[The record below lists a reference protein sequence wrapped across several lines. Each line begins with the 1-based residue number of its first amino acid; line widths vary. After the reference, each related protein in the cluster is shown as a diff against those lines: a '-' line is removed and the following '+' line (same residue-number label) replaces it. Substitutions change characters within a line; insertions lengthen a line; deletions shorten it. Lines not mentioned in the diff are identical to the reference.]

1 MKKIIEIRKSAY
13 AAILL
18 FGMLT
23 TTLHANPISVVDDT
37 SKVKEIGS
45 FNTANYVKPKSLSDA
60 RLLNLNI
67 TIADDADAVF
77 TGAFAFGGSEV
88 IQIGAYTMDD
98 AGYRYVTGG
107 FTGQVEFGD
116 QILTSN
122 NGFDFYIAKFDPD
135 NNVVW
140 ARMAHGTDNIP
151 AEYSL
156 DGGLTIT
163 VDPDGDI
170 YVGGGFVKSLTFL
183 DESGSVAAT
192 LTDGRNDDNLNVE
205 MFLAHYFHDGEL
217 GWVLGGDSNSQGLP
231 NSLAAGKNVVTSVVL
246 SADGDSLYFGGA
258 YSGTNFLGLPF
269 ESYGKSDM
277 FLAVMSLFDAW
288 YSLID
293 SDNYEAKPDWF
304 IQVGTPEDDQV
315 DALTVDMHGYVNMLG
330 STGLG
335 EVFINSFEYNSVEPL
350 VESIWVNESEFN
362 ESLML
367 SIDGKGAWYFG
378 IFMGAGQQIL
388 SNAIYTEPVSGDF
401 FISGYFAGEATFIEG
416 DNPSNYIEHNIHSV
430 GARGD
435 GFIARFDFYNG
446 DLIWVRQ
453 FGHDFAEG
461 NRIVGDDE
469 GNIYVMGRFST
480 RVDFDMESGNPVSLL
495 SESARDIFIAKYSP
509 FGDFLWAKQIPGTGA
524 ESQDRISKGL
534 DSDIPFRTQP
544 LDMYY
549 TSRDG
554 GRLILSGDF
563 DGAVTFDAYEL
574 NMNSISGMAKA
585 GRASVFGTNNAAF
598 LADLS
603 LNDDGAPS
611 ADGAFVM
618 ELVVA
623 DQNGASLALSFGTD
637 EFADPG
643 FDALDTLAPPYPPD
657 GAFDARMERD
667 GIWYVTDVQPL
678 TESQTTWLVRF
689 RASDGGAPV
698 TLSWDPSDL
707 PAGGSFR
714 IQDATDAARID
725 IDMRRQSVLTITD
738 AQITAVVV
746 THALNHTLAVDYA
759 QDWNLVGLPLD
770 MPHAVYTDVFTAA
783 QQRTLFGFS
792 LAYRLETVL
801 EPGRGYWIRY
811 EQAGTETFV
820 GEALEQVSVELTTG
834 WNLISGPSHS
844 VPVSEIIDAGGI
856 VLEGTVFGFSGYYD
870 VAEVLQPGVG
880 YWVRASAPGTISM
893 GDASADKVIHNTNAA
908 LVNLDAFNKIEI
920 FQGEAPRGLL
930 YFGGPLPAQ
939 LPEFAYTM
947 PPASPYGGL
956 DVRFSDNRWVSG
968 LHSVDLLLKGTESDD
983 SIRRLRVHS
992 PQLENGDQGG
1002 EDDAVKVFVV
1012 TQWADGVVTGT
1023 SHAVAGTLIDLQAS
1037 TTQVT
1042 LRQADPMELT
1052 TGGPSDIPAE
1062 FNLQQ
1067 NFPNPFNPTTS
1078 IRFALPMAGH
1088 VRMEVFTVTGQRVA
1102 VITEGER
1109 AAGWHTVSFDG
1120 SQLSSGVYLYRLQA
1134 GSFVQTRKLL
1144 LLK

>member
-1 MKKIIEIRKSAY
+1 LADY
-13 AAILL
+13 
-18 FGMLT
+18 
-23 TTLHANPISVVDDT
+23 NQ
-37 SKVKEIGS
+37 
-45 FNTANYVKPKSLSDA
+45 PKGLSDA

-140 ARMAHGTDNIP
+140 ARMAHGADNIP

-156 DGGLTIT
+156 DGGLTIA
-163 VDPDGDI
+163 VGNDGSI
-170 YVGGGFVKSLTFL
+170 YAGGGFVKSLTFL
-183 DESGSVAAT
+183 DGSGSVAAT
-192 LTDGRNDDNLNVE
+192 LTDGRSDNDLNVE
-205 MFLAHYFHDGEL
+205 MFVASYSGDGEL
-217 GWVLGGDSNSQGLP
+217 IWVLGGDSNSQGLP
-231 NSLAAGKNVVTSVVL
+231 NSLAFGKNVVNSVVL
-246 SADGDSLYFGGA
+246 SVDGDSLYFGGA
-258 YSGTNFLGLPF
+258 YSGSNFLGLPF
-269 ESYGKSDM
+269 ETVGMSDM
-277 FLAVMSLFDAW
+277 FLAKTTLDGQV
-288 YSLID
+288 ID
-293 SDNYEAKPDWF
+293 LV
-304 IQVGTPEDDQV
+304 IQIGTEDDDQV
-315 DALTVDMHGYVNMLG
+315 DQLTIDWWGYVNLLG
-330 STGLG
+330 TLGLG
-335 EVFINSFEYNSVEPL
+335 EVIINSYDEYGEPI
-350 VESIWVNESEFN
+350 VESVGFNESEFN

-367 SIDGKGAWYFG
+367 SLDGGGYWYFG
-378 IFMGAGQQIL
+378 IFMGAGEQIL
-388 SNAIYTEPVSGDF
+388 SNAIYTEPEGDF
-401 FISGYFAGEATFIEG
+401 YITGYFSGEASFVTG
-416 DNPSNYIEHNIHSV
+416 DDPITDEELYYSIHSV

-968 LHSVDLLLKGTESDD
+968 LYSVDLLLKGTESDD
-983 SIRRLRVHS
+983 SIRLLRVHS

-1002 EDDAVKVFVV
+1002 EDDAVEVFVV

-1078 IRFALPMAGH
+1078 IRFALPLAGH